1 MINRY
6 AKVKNKSYQCKPVVK
21 YVIFAYRYDKIL
33 HIMRKFFN
41 LFIVAVCGIAS
52 CQQFG
57 ADEQKAFF
65 KVDTESVEMASDKD
79 FYCDPFQEAQAEL
92 TDTITIC
99 SSRSWTVSV
108 KTEDGGSWV
117 RTSVKERLN
126 ASGSMEVYP
135 LVLTF
140 DKYKGA
146 LDRSASLIIYAAE
159 NEDPVVIPIVQ
170 KAYTPVLEVSSLE
183 NIGVA
188 SAINGEC
195 YAIIRSNTSWTAYI
209 DEEKSTV
216 VPSLSMLSG
225 EGTAA
230 LLLTFPANVDDGS
243 ARIATL
249 VVKAAGCEDYVL
261 EIAQSQ
267 SERYFMLDGE
277 VASDMMP
284 YDSKVHIPLRSNGP
298 WTAELVDCT
307 FEDAELQ
314 PSSGN
319 QSLSGFNFT
328 AAHGADP
335 MVAEK
340 SATIKVSRDGFE
352 DIVITLRQKGSLHL
366 SFCEFDPEYE
376 FTGGNRYNDASNP
389 YKPYKSTA
397 YPFSVPASVPKSFSI
412 GTLAGEEVY
421 CVMKDGGF
429 TFVMYGSDCGVWY
442 DATTYGWCVGK
453 KKDDYVIFPAIED
466 YRLAEMYYEASCR
479 ASNPYSV
486 RTEDG
491 LRVIKGGE
499 ASFTKLVSPI
509 DSNHHDMHVH
519 IFPDTEPGV
528 RYRLNLDEDYRMISI
543 KDLCLVYEKVN

>member
-1 MINRY
+1 
-6 AKVKNKSYQCKPVVK
+6 
-21 YVIFAYRYDKIL
+21 
-33 HIMRKFFN
+33 MRKIFN
-41 LFIVAVCGIAS
+41 LFIVTVFGVAS
-52 CQQFG
+52 CQQFD

-65 KVDTESVEMASDKD
+65 KVDTESVEMASDRD
-79 FYCDPFQEAQAEL
+79 YYNDPFQETQAEL
-92 TDTITIC
+92 TDTIMVY
-99 SSRSWTVSV
+99 SSRSWTVKI

-117 RTSVKERLN
+117 RTPVKERLN
-126 ASGSMEVYP
+126 VSGRLETYP
-135 LVLTF
+135 LILTF
-140 DKYKGA
+140 DKYKGS
-146 LDRSASLIIYAAE
+146 LDRTASLVICAAE
-159 NEDPVVIPIVQ
+159 NEIPVVIPIVQ
-170 KAYTPVLEVSSLE
+170 KAYSPVLEVSPLE
-183 NIGVA
+183 SIGVA
-188 SAINGEC
+188 SAVNGQC
-195 YAIIRSNTSWTAYI
+195 YAIIRSNTAWTAYI

-225 EGTAA
+225 EGSAA
-230 LLLTFPANVDDGS
+230 LLLTFPANVDDVS

-249 VVKAAGCEDYVL
+249 VVKAAGCDDCIL

-307 FEDAELQ
+307 FENAELQ

-319 QSLSGFNFT
+319 QALSGFNFT

-335 MVAEK
+335 TVAEK
-340 SATIKVSRDGFE
+340 SATIKVHREGFE

-376 FTGGNRYNDASNP
+376 FTGGNRYSDASNP
-389 YKPYKSTA
+389 YRPYKSTV
-397 YPFSVPASVPKSFSI
+397 YPFSVPASVPNSFTN

-421 CVMKDGGF
+421 CIMEDGGF
-429 TFVMYGSDCGVWY
+429 TFVMYGTDCGVWY
-442 DATTYGWCVGK
+442 DAKTYGWCVGK
-453 KKDDYVIFPAIED
+453 RKDDYVIFPAIED
-466 YRLAEMYYEASCR
+466 HRLTEMYYEASCR

-509 DSNHHDMHVH
+509 TSNHHDMRVH

-528 RYRLNLDEDYRMISI
+528 RYRLNLEEDYRMISI